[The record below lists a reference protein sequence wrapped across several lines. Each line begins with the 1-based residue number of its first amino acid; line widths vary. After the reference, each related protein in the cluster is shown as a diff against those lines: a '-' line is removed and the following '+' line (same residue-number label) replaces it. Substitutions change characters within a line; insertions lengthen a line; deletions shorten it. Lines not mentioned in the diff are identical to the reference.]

1 MKFSDITSLEFS
13 DFGELYSWISDNR
26 SVNVF
31 RFKVENSN
39 ATIFCGMVK
48 IEDTSD
54 NVLVLFNGAVDR
66 EKHDYETYQRWSWI
80 ENIPHNV
87 LIIPDLTLTQGKFAL
102 GWGVGR
108 PDAWFIADVSD
119 FLKTFLQHLSLN
131 VKNTILY
138 GSSAGGFQAFQC
150 GILLQE
156 ALVIMEN
163 PQTNVFNYYKKH
175 YMPLVTN
182 SEFGDSESV
191 IAIKYGRRFDLIQSI
206 NFSKV
211 LPKTIYLQNV
221 NDHFHYSKHLIPF
234 KKSLDLSDHDS
245 TLVEY
250 RLIEGENTHSP
261 GGFDS
266 FYPVLKNAFSFIN
279 EV

>member
-13 DFGELYSWISDNR
+13 DFDDLYSWISDNR
-26 SVNVF
+26 QVNVF

-39 ATIFCGMVK
+39 PTVFCGLVK
-48 IEDTSD
+48 IEETSD

-87 LIIPDLTLTQGKFAL
+87 LIIPDITLAQGKFAL

-108 PDAWFIADVSD
+108 PDAWFMADASD
-119 FLKTFLQHLSLN
+119 FIKTFLQYMSLD
-131 VKNTILY
+131 VKKTILY

-150 GILLQE
+150 GILLRR

-163 PQTNVFNYYKKH
+163 PQTNVFNYYKHH
-175 YMPLVTN
+175 YTPLIEN
-182 SEFGDSESV
+182 SDFGNSESV
-191 IAIKYGRRFDLIQSI
+191 IAMKYGERFDLIKSI
-206 NFSKV
+206 DFSSF

-234 KKSLDLSDHDS
+234 KKSLELSVHDS
-245 TLVEY
+245 TIIDY
-250 RLIEGENTHSP
+250 RLFEGGRTHSP
-261 GGFDS
+261 GGFES
-266 FYPVLKNAFSFIN
+266 FYSMIEDAFLYIN
-279 EV
+279 TV

>member
-1 MKFSDITSLEFS
+1 MRFSDITSVEFS
-13 DFGELYSWISDNR
+13 DFEGLYSWISDNR

-39 ATIFCGMVK
+39 PTIFCGLVK
-48 IEDTSD
+48 IENTSD
-54 NVLVLFNGAVDR
+54 NLLVLFNGAVDR
-66 EKHDYETYQRWSWI
+66 DKHDHETYQRWSWI
-80 ENIPHNV
+80 ENIPCNV
-87 LIIPDLTLTQGKFAL
+87 VIIPDITLAQGKFAL

-108 PDAWFIADVSD
+108 PDAWFMASVSD
-119 FLKTFLQHLSLN
+119 FLKSFVQHLSLD
-131 VKNTILY
+131 VKKTILY

-163 PQTNVFNYYKKH
+163 PQTNVFNYYKQH
-175 YMPLVTN
+175 YMPLVTDTN
-182 SEFGDSESV
+182 FGDSESE
-191 IAIKYGRRFDLIQSI
+191 IAIKYGKRFDLIQSI
-206 NFSKV
+206 NFSRF

-221 NDHFHYSKHLIPF
+221 NDRFHYTKHLIPF
-234 KKSLDLSDHDS
+234 KKSLELSNHDS
-245 TLVEY
+245 TVIEY

-266 FYPVLKNAFSFIN
+266 FYSVMKDAFSFIN